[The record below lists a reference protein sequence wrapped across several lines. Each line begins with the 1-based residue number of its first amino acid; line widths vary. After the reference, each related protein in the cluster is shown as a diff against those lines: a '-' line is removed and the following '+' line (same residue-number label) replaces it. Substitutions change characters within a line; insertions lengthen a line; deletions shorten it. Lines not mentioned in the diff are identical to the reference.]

1 VGKARAK
8 RERDEERSEDSDNMQ
23 IDNSDDENANQVDVD
38 FGFMNICDDDYHG
51 VTLILKNLLSGEYNG
66 ASLADAILEQQNIGT
81 TVKTDDNEGAI
92 CAIASILNPHQYDKY
107 EGVQQLKN
115 YILKNARASGSQKA
129 KEMTEAIF
137 GSQILVPG
145 IVIKERLINVPMQ
158 ISPGLHQVLL
168 DDINWTFSP
177 EAECPQEEIDYY
189 RFSHLVFLSYFCV
202 DPHNQSGGGKL
213 GSQGKVA
220 ERKKKKHVNESDR
233 IYMHGED
240 ETFLESA
247 EVSWAWRVADH
258 DDSNTKYHKYRLAYI
273 MTMDDYR
280 SAVERLSKAV

>member
-1 VGKARAK
+1 MGKSVNVGKARAK

-168 DDINWTFSP
+168 DDINWTLVLRRNALRRRLTITGSP
-177 EAECPQEEIDYY
+177 T
-189 RFSHLVFLSYFCV
+189 SYSSPTFALTLTIRAGV
-202 DPHNQSGGGKL
+202 ANSAR
-213 GSQGKVA
+213 KV
-220 ERKKKKHVNESDR
+220 R
-233 IYMHGED
+233 
-240 ETFLESA
+240 
-247 EVSWAWRVADH
+247 
-258 DDSNTKYHKYRLAYI
+258 
-273 MTMDDYR
+273 
-280 SAVERLSKAV
+280 